1 LPEGVTLTDPV
12 RPRRTTHAASEAHRT
27 DRPDRVLARIRH
39 LLTPEQ
45 LAAITAVR
53 TLDPDAIG
61 ALDDETLRMVLR
73 NLADPALTREPTSEA
88 SEAAR
93 RFLEEIM

>member
-1 LPEGVTLTDPV
+1 MSDPNQ
-12 RPRRTTHAASEAHRT
+12 PRRIACARSEPREA
-27 DRPDRVLARIRH
+27 DRPGRVLARIRH

-45 LAAITAVR
+45 LAAVTAVR
-53 TLDPDAIG
+53 TLDPDAIDTP
-61 ALDDETLRMVLR
+61 DDERLRVVLR
-73 NLADPALTREPTSEA
+73 NLADPSLMPEPGAET

>member
-1 LPEGVTLTDPV
+1 MTLTDPV
-12 RPRRTTHAASEAHRT
+12 QPRRIPHAASEAHES

-45 LAAITAVR
+45 LAAVTAVR
-53 TLDPDAIG
+53 TLDPDAID

-73 NLADPALTREPTSEA
+73 NLADPALTREPSTEA

>member
-1 LPEGVTLTDPV
+1 MTLADPIGP
-12 RPRRTTHAASEAHRT
+12 RPGSHASSEARET

-45 LAAITAVR
+45 LAAVTAVR
-53 TLDPDAIG
+53 TLDPDAID

-73 NLADPALTREPTSEA
+73 NLADPSLTPEPSTEA

-93 RFLEEIM
+93 RYLEEIM